1 MIVGQ
6 AQEACELERVAQEEP
21 TSPRRRRDVAII
33 GMSCLFPAAPNL
45 DAYWRNI
52 LGKVDAVTDPPP
64 EAWETE
70 LYFEPNSLESDRVY
84 CKRGGYLGSLATF
97 EPLSHGIP
105 PVAVGGEPDQWLAL
119 QVARDALV
127 DAGYVQLDEAV
138 RRKTAVILGKG
149 TYLNAGNAM
158 AMQHGLVMNQTLE
171 ILKTLNPEYTE
182 AELEALRRELK
193 RELPPF
199 NPETMPG
206 LVPNVIVGRIANRL
220 DLMGP
225 TYTVDAACAS
235 SLVAV
240 RQAMR
245 DLVSGDCDLALAGGS
260 QVWIP
265 MPTLGI
271 FCQLGALSPRQ
282 RLRPFD
288 KAADGTLLGEGIGM
302 LVLKRLHDAERD
314 GDRIYAVIKGV
325 GIASDG
331 RGVSVM
337 APRVE
342 GEELALR
349 RAYEEAGV
357 SPRTVGLIEAHG
369 TGTPLGDLVEVQALA
384 RVFGPREG
392 DLPRCALGSVKSMIS
407 HTIPAAGVAGIIKVA
422 LSLYHKVLPPTLHCD
437 EPNPKLEL
445 EKTTFYIN
453 TETRPWI
460 HGGTD
465 PRRAGV
471 NAFGFGGINAHVVLE
486 EHRLAPA
493 VAGQPEEL
501 GGAPRATGRN
511 SAREDFY
518 DHLPDWE
525 SEVCVLGAG
534 SLSDLLGEAR
544 RLIQFL
550 DSDLPPTGSVAETL
564 PIEAQT
570 IGLRDL
576 AYTLSQD
583 LMTSGSS
590 SDFRL
595 TLVATSMADLRAK
608 LDRAARRLAAPG
620 CRRICDVSGI
630 YFAAEPLGRDGKLAF
645 LFPGEGSQY
654 PNMLADLCLHF
665 PEVRECFDRIDRV
678 FFGHSRGYLLS
689 DYVFACPS
697 FSEDERN
704 RARDQ
709 LSEMDVAIEGVL
721 TANQAMLTIM
731 RGLGLRP
738 DVIVGHSTGEFSAI
752 RAAGILSLDPGGEER
767 HLMLELSRNYK
778 DVAHRIGVPRAMLL
792 AVGAE
797 RERVEAIA
805 REVGGEIFVAMD
817 NCPHQTVLVGERQ
830 AAERALAVVR
840 REGLMHEYLSFDRAY
855 HTHLFAPY
863 TDHLRQIFAKA
874 PIQPPRI
881 PIYSCTTNAPYPTD
895 PKEIRELIV
904 EHWVRPVEFRRTIEV
919 LYSEGVRVFVEVG
932 PRGNLSAFV
941 EDILRGRPFSA
952 IPANLQRRSGITQ
965 LNHVVAMLTAHG
977 VNLDLMYLYRGR
989 RLRLVDRA
997 SGKGAGTPKRSA
1009 YLLKLD
1015 TGFPTMRVSA
1025 EFARGLRA
1033 EATVS
1038 TPPHLHT
1045 LPQPSDAELAIDE
1058 QFARTAGAAPP
1069 HPILAPTP
1077 VRGPEAQEAAPAPLR
1092 PGREDGDGTV
1102 LGPRTSVASATA
1114 SGWSGVSM
1122 IQDFLQTMERFLVVQ
1137 ERVMHGC
1144 LSSDT
1149 QRAIDPTPVDSARP
1163 ATMLPPASGIARA
1176 PNGCGHVS
1184 TTPRDVPSGRVGGNG
1199 ASPVPAVDPAP
1210 RVDLFPLLGSV
1221 VSWTPGEELV
1231 ARRMFDPAEDLYLR
1245 DHTLGRAVSDVD
1257 PDLLAL
1263 AVMPLTMSMEIMA
1276 EAAALLV
1283 PGRLVV
1289 GLRDLRAYRWI
1300 AFDDQPQE
1308 LQVSARRPAGDLS
1321 RVIVQLRNLTEDHE
1335 GGAALASPAIE
1346 AVVVLA
1352 DSYPQTSRDGPRPPR
1367 NGRPSR
1373 LRPDRLYSDTM
1384 FHGSSWQGVAA
1395 VEQVGDEG
1403 SVAALRVL
1411 PSDGLLRGDPNP
1423 RFVLDPVVLD
1433 AAGQVIGFWTAEQL
1447 ATAKVI
1453 FPFRL
1458 QALEVYGPPRPAGT
1472 TATCVASI
1480 HLMGDQQVRSDIDVI
1495 ADGGHP
1501 WYRLTGWQDKRFE
1514 LPAGFHHLMQPAR
1527 QELSTPWPEPVARLP
1542 EPYLFECRRV
1552 PASLRS
1558 DRGFW
1563 QRVWAQRVL
1572 NRAERVRFRR
1582 MARPEPQQLQWLA
1595 GRTAAKEAVRHLL
1608 RVRCGLD
1615 LPPADI
1621 AIDLDERGRPVAG
1634 GSWSSSV
1641 AAPPVVSIAHAD
1653 GLAVAVAGLPPTSG
1667 AARVVGGLL
1676 MGVHIQSPWPRPH
1689 GCSEDAL
1696 TSEELQLLRSLSS
1709 EMREEWLLRAWC
1721 AKEAVA
1727 KALGDG
1733 SGRGPRPIML
1743 AGVDP
1748 ERGLVFVRLA
1758 DGLAEAHPD
1767 LAADPLVVF
1776 TALCDGL
1783 AVATTLC
1790 EYARATA
1797 TDGMAVEGAY
1807 G

>member
-1 MIVGQ
+1 
-6 AQEACELERVAQEEP
+6 
-21 TSPRRRRDVAII
+21 
-33 GMSCLFPAAPNL
+33 MSCLFPAAPNL
-45 DAYWRNI
+45 DVYWRNI

-64 EAWETE
+64 EARETE
-70 LYFEPNSLESDRVY
+70 RYFEPNSLDSDRVY

-97 EPLSHGIP
+97 DPLSHGIP

-119 QVARDALV
+119 QVARDALI

-149 TYLNAGNAM
+149 TYLNGGNAI
-158 AMQHGLVMNQTLE
+158 AVQHGLVVNQTLE
-171 ILKTLNPEYTE
+171 ILKTLHPDYTE

-206 LVPNVIVGRIANRL
+206 MVPNVIVGRIANRL

-240 RQAMR
+240 RQATR
-245 DLVSGDCDLALAGGS
+245 DLVSGDCDLALAGGA

-349 RAYEEAGV
+349 RAYEAAGV
-357 SPRTVGLIEAHG
+357 SPATVGLIEAHG

-384 RVFGPREG
+384 RVFGRRNG

-407 HTIPAAGVAGIIKVA
+407 HTIPAAGVAGIIKIA

-445 EKTTFYIN
+445 EKTPFYIN

-460 HGGTD
+460 HGGTN

-486 EHRLAPA
+486 EHHSASA
-493 VAGQPEEL
+493 VVGQPGEL
-501 GGAPRATGRN
+501 GGTPRATKRK
-511 SAREDFY
+511 SSREDLS
-518 DHLPDWE
+518 DHLPDWD
-525 SEVCVLGAG
+525 SEVCVLGAE
-534 SLSDLLGEAR
+534 SLSDLLGEVR
-544 RLIQFL
+544 RLMQFL
-550 DSDLPPTGSVAETL
+550 DSGLPTTGPAAAKL
-564 PIEAQT
+564 PIEAGT
-570 IGLRDL
+570 IGLGDL
-576 AYTLSQD
+576 AYTINRD
-583 LMTSGSS
+583 LMTSGASF
-590 SDFRL
+590 DFRL
-595 TLVATSMADLRAK
+595 SVVATSMADLRAK

-689 DYVFACPS
+689 DYVFASPS

-704 RARDQ
+704 RAREQ

-738 DVIVGHSTGEFSAI
+738 DAIVGHSTGEFSAI
-752 RAAGILSLDPGGEER
+752 RAAGILSLDPEGEER

-805 REVGGEIFVAMD
+805 REVGGEIYVAMD
-817 NCPHQTVLVGERQ
+817 NCPHQTVLVGERE

-840 REGLMHEYLSFDRAY
+840 RDGLMHEYLSFDRAY

-895 PKEIRELIV
+895 PEEIRELIV
-904 EHWVRPVEFRRTIEV
+904 EHWVRPVEFRQTIEV
-919 LYSEGVRVFVEVG
+919 LYAERVRLFVEVG

-965 LNHVVAMLTAHG
+965 LNHLVAMLTAHG
-977 VNLDLMYLYRGR
+977 VNLDLMYLYRER
-989 RLRLVDRA
+989 RPRLVDLEGRD
-997 SGKGAGTPKRSA
+997 GAGTPKRPT

-1015 TGFPTMRVSA
+1015 TGFPAMRVSN
-1025 EFARGLRA
+1025 EFARGLRT
-1033 EATVS
+1033 EASVS
-1038 TPPHLHT
+1038 RPPHLRT
-1045 LPQPSDAELAIDE
+1045 IPQPRDTDLAIDG
-1058 QFARTAGAAPP
+1058 QFARTEGAAPP
-1069 HPILAPTP
+1069 HPILTPTT
-1077 VRGPEAQEAAPAPLR
+1077 VRGQEAHKAVPAPLR
-1092 PGREDGDGTV
+1092 PGWEDGDATV
-1102 LGPRTSVASATA
+1102 LRPRIPVTSEIA

-1122 IQDFLQTMERFLVVQ
+1122 VQDFLQTMEQFLRVQ
-1137 ERVMHGC
+1137 ERVMDGC
-1144 LSSDT
+1144 VGSET
-1149 QRAIDPTPVDSARP
+1149 ERGIDPTPVDSARP
-1163 ATMLPPASGIARA
+1163 ATMPPPASGIARA
-1176 PNGCGHVS
+1176 PNGSVGTEADGYGHVA
-1184 TTPRDVPSGRVGGNG
+1184 TTRTDVPSGRVERNG
-1199 ASPVPAVDPAP
+1199 SVPAVDPAP
-1210 RVDLFPLLGSV
+1210 RDYPFPLLGSV

-1231 ARRMFDPAEDLYLR
+1231 ARRIFDPAEDLYLR
-1245 DHTLGRAVSDVD
+1245 DHTLGRAVSDID

-1283 PGRLVV
+1283 PDRMVV

-1308 LQVSARRPAGDLS
+1308 LQVSARRQAGDLS
-1321 RVIVQLRNLTEDHE
+1321 RVIVQLRNLSEDHE
-1335 GGAALASPAIE
+1335 GGAAFASPAIE
-1346 AVVVLA
+1346 AVVLLA

-1367 NGRPSR
+1367 NSRPSR

-1384 FHGSSWQGVAA
+1384 FHGSSWQGVSA
-1395 VEQVGDEG
+1395 VEQVGEEG

-1411 PSDGLLRGDPNP
+1411 PSDGLLRGDPSP

-1447 ATAKVI
+1447 ATGKVI

-1458 QALEVYGPPRPAGT
+1458 EALDIYGPPRPAGT
-1472 TATCVASI
+1472 VATCVASI
-1480 HLMGDQQVRSDIDVI
+1480 HLVGDQQVRSDIDVI

-1514 LPAGFHHLMQPAR
+1514 LPAGFHHLVQPAR
-1527 QELSTPWPEPVARLP
+1527 QELSTPWPEPVAGLP
-1542 EPYLFECRRV
+1542 RPHLFVCRRV

-1563 QRVWAQRVL
+1563 QRVWAQRIL
-1572 NRAERVRFRR
+1572 NRAERVQFRR
-1582 MARPEPQQLQWLA
+1582 MAGREPEQLQWLA
-1595 GRTAAKEAVRHLL
+1595 GRTAAKEAVGHLL

-1621 AIDLDERGRPVAG
+1621 AIDLDERGRQVAS
-1634 GSWSSSV
+1634 GSWSVSV
-1641 AAPPVVSIAHAD
+1641 ATPPVVSIAHVD
-1653 GLAVAVAGLPPTSG
+1653 GLAVAVAGLSPTSG
-1667 AARVVGGLL
+1667 AARGEGGLL
-1676 MGVHIQSPWPRPH
+1676 MGVHIESLCPRPN
-1689 GCSEDAL
+1689 GCSEAAL

-1709 EMREEWLLRAWC
+1709 AMREEWLLRAWC
-1721 AKEAVA
+1721 AKKAVA

-1733 SGRGPRPIML
+1733 FSRGPGPLML

-1748 ERGLVFVRLA
+1748 ERGRVFVRLA
-1758 DGLAEAHPD
+1758 DGLAGAHPH
-1767 LAADPLVVF
+1767 LAADQLVAF

-1790 EYARATA
+1790 EYARAGSP
-1797 TDGMAVEGAY
+1797 DGMAVEGAY
-1807 G
+1807 GRVD